1 MVSPIVF
8 NETKNALL
16 RHYASNQSSQSARLI
31 GFLIGLF
38 TLLQTVQQSQK
49 EPLAGIFKNIEF
61 ALTFE
66 IHPSVGDV
74 FKLFFFSVFV
84 WVSLVFIVRTIFRFQ
99 LFSYSS
105 NYLITL
111 KLSDLSEHSKK
122 AIHSAIQE
130 ATFDK
135 VCAQNVFGIFRLS
148 WFISRDTG
156 EEHRIGLI
164 LCMFLAFLATLILIW
179 FLW

>member
-38 TLLQTVQQSQK
+38 TLLQTVQHSEK

-66 IHPSVGDV
+66 IHPIVGDM
-74 FKLFFFSVFV
+74 FKLLLFSVFV
-84 WVSLVFIVRTIFRFQ
+84 WVSLVFIVRTIFRFP

-105 NYLITL
+105 DCLITL
-111 KLSDLSEHSKK
+111 KLSDISENSKK
-122 AIHSAIQE
+122 PIHSVIQE
-130 ATFDK
+130 ATFDM
-135 VCAQNVFGIFRLS
+135 VCAKKVFGIFRLS
-148 WFISRDTG
+148 WFISRGTG
-156 EEHRIGLI
+156 KEHRTGVI

-179 FLW
+179 FL